1 MATRSESSST
11 TVVSSPGRRAPRLL
25 VGTAALVALVAVV
38 PVAYLVVRAL
48 SADDAA
54 RALVPLRT
62 TLELTWAT
70 AVLAFGVVTA
80 TLLVGVPLAWLVV
93 RTDLPGRR
101 TWGIAASL
109 PLVIPSFVAALALL
123 GAFAPRGLLQ
133 EALEPL
139 GVERLPDVSAYWG
152 SLVALTLATY
162 PYVYL
167 LAASGLRSVDPT
179 AEEAA
184 RSLGAGRARVFA
196 RVTLPTLRPSLAAAS
211 LLVVLYVLSD
221 FGVVSLMGYSTLTTG
236 IYVRYESLLALEAA
250 AILALVLV
258 ALALAV
264 VVVASH
270 LRLQGAIYRSTPG
283 AGRPAELVRL
293 GGWRW
298 PALAFCSTVV
308 GLFLLLPIGV
318 LVWWAASAR
327 PIAGRA
333 EVAWSA
339 AAHSA
344 SMAGVTAL
352 AAAVIVMPAAILAWR
367 YPSPIARWIERVT
380 LLPSALPGIAVAL
393 ALVFVGARLGAPIY
407 QSLGLLL
414 AAYVIRFM
422 PYGLASTRASLDAVN
437 PRLEEAARSLGRRPL
452 NASLTVVLPLA
463 RSGVLAG
470 AALVFLSTIK
480 ELPATLLLK
489 PIGFETLA
497 TEIWKG
503 TAIGAYSAV
512 APSALALI
520 VIATPLVYL
529 LSWRNAWELGAAD

>member
-1 MATRSESSST
+1 MSSGAAAA
-11 TVVSSPGRRAPRLL
+11 VSSPGRRAPRLL
-25 VGTAALVALVAVV
+25 VGTAALVALVAMV
-38 PVAYLVVRAL
+38 PVVYLVVRAL
-48 SADDAA
+48 SADDGA

-62 TLELTWAT
+62 TLELTRDT
-70 AVLAFGVVTA
+70 AVLAFGVVAA

-101 TWGIAASL
+101 AWGLAASL

-123 GAFAPRGLLQ
+123 GAIAPRGLLQ

-139 GVERLPDVSAYWG
+139 GVERLPDVTGYWG
-152 SLVALTLATY
+152 SLIALTLATY

-167 LAASGLRSVDPT
+167 LAASGLRGVDPT

-196 RVTLPTLRPSLAAAS
+196 RVTLPAIRPSLAAAS
-211 LLVVLYVLSD
+211 LLVALYVLSD

-236 IYVRYESLLALEAA
+236 IYARYESLLALEAA
-250 AILALVLV
+250 AILALVLI
-258 ALALAV
+258 ALALALV
-264 VVVASH
+264 VTASL
-270 LRLQGAIYRSTPG
+270 LRVRGAIYRSTPG
-283 AGRPAELVRL
+283 AGRRAAIVQL

-298 PALAFCSTVV
+298 PALAFCSAVV
-308 GLFLLLPIGV
+308 GLFLVLPIGV
-318 LVWWAASAR
+318 LVWWAASAD

-333 EVAWSA
+333 GIAWSA
-339 AAHSA
+339 AVHSA
-344 SMAGVTAL
+344 SMAAASAL
-352 AAAVIVMPAAILAWR
+352 VCAVVVLPAAILAWR
-367 YPSPIARWIERVT
+367 YPSWRARLIERVT

-393 ALVFVGARLGAPIY
+393 ALVFVGARLGAPVY

-422 PYGLASTRASLDAVN
+422 PYALASTRASLDAVS

-452 NASLTVVLPLA
+452 NTSFTVVLPLA

-520 VIATPLVYL
+520 AIAAPLVYL